1 MSSFN
6 DLPSSKPVRGE
17 QNGAGFFSS
26 LGKVLQSAPIL
37 STAASLLPGPAKIAA
52 PLLASQGLG
61 KKKRKPRK
69 PRKQAGGRINLRKL
83 GKAALPLLKQS
94 GLVSKSAKRVPVAG
108 KVLETLAKS
117 QGYGRKPRR
126 KRAPKKQLL

>member
-37 STAASLLPGPAKIAA
+37 STAASLLPGPGKLAA

-69 PRKQAGGRINLRKL
+69 KKAQAGGKINFKKL

-94 GLVSKSAKRVPVAG
+94 GLVSKNAKRIPVAG
-108 KVLETLAKS
+108 QLIESLAKS

>member
-37 STAASLLPGPAKIAA
+37 STAASLLPGGKIAA

-61 KKKRKPRK
+61 RRQRKPRK
-69 PRKQAGGRINLRKL
+69 KKAQAGGKINFKKL

-94 GLVSKSAKRVPVAG
+94 GLVSKNAKRIPVAG
-108 KVLETLAKS
+108 QLIESLAKS